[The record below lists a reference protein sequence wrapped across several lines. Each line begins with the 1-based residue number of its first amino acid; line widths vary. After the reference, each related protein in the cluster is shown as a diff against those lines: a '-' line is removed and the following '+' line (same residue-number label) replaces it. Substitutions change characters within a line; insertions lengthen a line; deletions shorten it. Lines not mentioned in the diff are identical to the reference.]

1 MLHKFRDNQGSA
13 APEIAV
19 GFLVFMMFLVLAV
32 TFLPQYVRKQELD
45 TAATE
50 IARYIEIKG
59 VVNDDVYYYVEE
71 IKDVINMDFNCSI
84 DADYYG
90 SSRKIQLEKKFK
102 VTLSYD
108 SKFGIGGVISVPL
121 PIKGHAYGVSEKYI
135 K

>member
-1 MLHKFRDNQGSA
+1 MLKKLRSNQGSA

-19 GFLVFMMFLVLAV
+19 GFLVFMMFLVLAA
-32 TFLPQYVRKQELD
+32 TFLPQYTRKQELD

-59 VVNDDVYYYVEE
+59 AVNSDVYEYIEE

-90 SSRKIQLEKKFK
+90 GSKKIQLEKKFK